1 MPKTYSIDLRQKIVD
16 AYDRGDISQRKLAQQ
31 FGVAKSFVQKILKQ
45 RRETNSIL
53 PKVRLNQTPPKLKE
67 EHRVILAELVEAKN
81 DATLAELCEQ
91 IYERTGIRVG
101 TTTMH
106 NTLKKLEITVKK
118 NSLSRP
124 ESY

>member
-1 MPKTYSIDLRQKIVD
+1 MPKAYSIDLRQKIVD
-16 AYDRGDISQRKLAQQ
+16 AYDRGSISQRKLAKQ

-45 RRETNSIL
+45 RRETNSIA

-67 EHRVILAELVEAKN
+67 EHRVILAELVEANN

-91 IYERTGIRVG
+91 ILKKTGIRVG

-118 NSLSRP
+118 NSLS
-124 ESY
+124 

>member
-106 NTLKKLEITVKK
+106 NTLKKMEITVKK

>member
-1 MPKTYSIDLRQKIVD
+1 MPKSYSIDLRQKIVD
-16 AYDRGDISQRKLAQQ
+16 AYDRGGISQRKLAQQ

-45 RRETNSIL
+45 RRETNSIA

-67 EHRVILAELVEAKN
+67 EHRVILAELVEANN
-81 DATLAELCEQ
+81 DATLAEMCEQ
-91 IYERTGIRVG
+91 IYEKTGIRVG

-124 ESY
+124 

>member
-67 EHRVILAELVEAKN
+67 EHRVILAELVEANN

>member
-67 EHRVILAELVEAKN
+67 EHRVILAELVEANN

-106 NTLKKLEITVKK
+106 NTLKKMEITVKK